1 MGHDQLTK
9 IITPNKRADDRSGLL
24 RKGEN
29 KRVKTYKKRFCDH
42 KNLDL
47 QISAGLEKHKILCW
61 FQNFLKSLVKSH
73 S

>member
-9 IITPNKRADDRSGLL
+9 IITLNKRADDRSGLL
-24 RKGEN
+24 GKGEN

-47 QISAGLEKHKILCW
+47 QISVGLKNTKFYAGFKT
-61 FQNFLKSLVKSH
+61 F
-73 S
+73 